1 MEHFVTMSDL
11 AIPSTLPLTVPAR
24 TLRRP
29 VTARR
34 RSEIVEVDAEQK
46 GTPASIQLPFDPLR
60 LIDALVRRWWL
71 MLIVGCIFASALFI
85 VGKTRFETL
94 HSAQAQIIKQ
104 ETASAFRQSDSGESF
119 KPRDF
124 TIPTFVSL
132 MHSSAMVEAASKRL
146 EGRVPES
153 ALRVGLVVTPMRNTD
168 IVSISMTSNESPDAA
183 LQMLQAYTS
192 EVLNLARELQRGS
205 ASDMREFLQQQ
216 IERTDGD
223 LVKANEEL
231 LNYGRREQLI
241 DADKQMDA
249 WLGELGNFT
258 LKYETLKLDHETLD
272 LRIQGVEKELAK
284 VDTNAARLDATRRE
298 VAELAVRYTD
308 EHPTMMEAREKLAA
322 MEQQIAAAGPR
333 TDAPPKPG
341 ESSVAESLYLDL
353 VRLRSEKKVMSEQ
366 LTKLNTVRD
375 GLNERLAQL
384 PRKAMEYARIK
395 SKQQTL
401 ESSRAL
407 LASRQR
413 EAMLFEENAQGFFK
427 LFAMDRPQDIESVP
441 PTQKLAMAT
450 GGGFVAGAGMVAF
463 AVIMLTLLDGR
474 IRSGGDLK
482 RATGVPVIGLMP
494 QDQRQLHES
503 EAAWAFRTWTRLQ
516 PMLVIPA
523 RGEATVCGIMH
534 DGDAE
539 SAARMTQ
546 RLASA
551 AVRRGLSSIA
561 IVPAS
566 ESTTL
571 SLGDALYDPE
581 LVTTHLRLQ
590 RGEVCTL
597 STDEAWTW
605 TPGQRQQWLAALAKW
620 RSAPEVVILITLPS
634 VEQPESLLLAEKLPN
649 LLWIGS
655 SGSTRVQSVSDS
667 LRMYRDSGCRLVAA
681 VLDRA
686 PVLKPMA
693 LAKFAALL
701 VLSANVVQAEPVA
714 RLSKAENEV
723 SALTNQNQHVEVSQ
737 ETLASPLE
745 RQATS
750 LPLGPGD
757 AVNINMPGMEGHERE
772 AVPIGPDGRLTYL
785 QARDI
790 VAAGLSV
797 DQLRAKLTTELR
809 RYYKSAKVVVT
820 PFTFQSR
827 KIYVLGKVVKK
838 GAINLDRPMSLLE
851 VVAEAGG
858 LETGL
863 FQQNTVELA
872 DLGRSFVMRGQQRL
886 PLNLE
891 ALFLKGDMSQNVRVE
906 PGDYVYFPSANSNEI
921 YVLGDV
927 KMQGTQGL
935 LGHTSVHSAI
945 AQAGGFTPKAYTQ
958 RILVIRGSLEKPERF
973 VVDMNDI
980 LTARSTGFRLEPKDI
995 VYVADRPWARA
1006 EELVNI
1012 AINSFLQ
1019 GAVSSWTRA
1028 NVGPFIKEPLL
1039 PQIR

>member
-1 MEHFVTMSDL
+1 MSDL
-11 AIPSTLPLTVPAR
+11 AVPSSLPVSIPPRALN
-24 TLRRP
+24 RRP
-29 VTARR
+29 VVRR
-34 RSEIVEVDAEQK
+34 RSEIVDVDSRSESEEA
-46 GTPASIQLPFDPLR
+46 PAAIKLPFDPLR

-71 MLIVGCIFASALFI
+71 MLVVGAVCGGALFYA
-85 VGKTRFETL
+85 GLQRFETL
-94 HSAQAQIIKQ
+94 HSAKAQIIKQ
-104 ETASAFRQSDSGESF
+104 EAASAFRQSDAGESF

-132 MHSSAMVEAASKRL
+132 MHSNAMIEVTSKRL
-146 EGRVPES
+146 GARYPEKV
-153 ALRVGLVVTPMRNTD
+153 LRSGLVIAPERNTD
-168 IVSISMTSNESPDAA
+168 IVSISMTSNESPEAS
-183 LQMLQAYTS
+183 LEMLKAYTS
-192 EVLNLARELQRGS
+192 EVLSLARELQRGS
-205 ASDMREFLQQQ
+205 ATEMRTFLQQQ
-216 IERTDGD
+216 IERTDND

-231 LNYGRREQLI
+231 LEYGRREQLI

-258 LKYETLKLDHETLD
+258 LKYETVKLDHETLD
-272 LRIQGVEKELAK
+272 LRIQAVEKELAK
-284 VDTNAARLDATRRE
+284 VDTNAARLDGVRRQ

-308 EHPTMMEAREKLAA
+308 EHPTMIEAREKLHA
-322 MEQQIAAAGPR
+322 MEQQVQSGGPSVE
-333 TDAPPKPG
+333 TPPKPG

-366 LTKLNTVRD
+366 LTKLNLVRD

-384 PRKAMEYARIK
+384 PRKAMEYASIK

-401 ESSRAL
+401 EASRSL

-413 EAMLFEENAQGFFK
+413 EAVLFEENAQGFFK
-427 LFAMDRPQDIESVP
+427 LFSMDRPQDISSVP
-441 PTQKLAMAT
+441 PTQKLAMVT
-450 GGGFVAGAGMVAF
+450 GGGFTAGAGLVGLV
-463 AVIMLTLLDGR
+463 VIVLTLLDGR

-494 QDQRQLHES
+494 EDRRHLHEN

-516 PMLVIPA
+516 PMLVIPT

-534 DGDAE
+534 DGDSD
-539 SAARMTQ
+539 SAARMTL

-551 AVRRGLSSIA
+551 AARRGLRCISITPHA
-561 IVPAS
+561 LDDS
-566 ESTTL
+566 L
-571 SLGDALYDPE
+571 SVQDALNEPE
-581 LVTTHLRLQ
+581 VVATHLRE
-590 RGEVCTL
+590 RSDVVCAL
-597 STDEAWTW
+597 YTDESWTW
-605 TPGQRQQWLAALAKW
+605 TPEQRRQWWAAMSKW
-620 RSAPEVVILITLPS
+620 RAMPDVVILMTLPS
-634 VEQPESLLLAEKLPN
+634 VEQPESLLIAERLPN
-649 LLWIGS
+649 LLWCGS
-655 SGSTRVQSVSDS
+655 SDSTRVERVSS
-667 LRMYRDSGCRLVAA
+667 TLRIYRDAGCRLVAA

-686 PVLKPMA
+686 PVLRPLA

-701 VLSANVVQAEPVA
+701 VLSANVVTAEPVA

-723 SALTNQNQHVEVSQ
+723 SSSAEKAQRAGGSQ
-737 ETLASPLE
+737 ETLDSALE
-745 RQATS
+745 SQATT
-750 LPLGPGD
+750 LFLGPGD
-757 AVNINMPGMEGHERE
+757 AVNINMPGFEGHERE
-772 AVPIGPDGRLTYL
+772 AVTVGPDGRLTYL

-790 VAAGLSV
+790 GAAGLSV
-797 DQLRAKLTTELR
+797 DQLRTKLTAELR
-809 RYYKSAKVVVT
+809 RYYRSAKVVVT

-827 KIYVLGKVVKK
+827 KVYVLGKIVKK
-838 GAINLDRPMSLLE
+838 GAINLDRPMSILE

-872 DLGRSFVMRGQQRL
+872 DLGHSFLMRGQQRV
-886 PLNLE
+886 PVNME
-891 ALFLKGDMSQNVRVE
+891 ALFMRGDMTQNVRIE
-906 PGDYVYFPSANSNEI
+906 PGDYLYFPSANSNEI

-935 LGHTSVHSAI
+935 VSQTSVHSAI
-945 AQAGGFTPKAYTQ
+945 ALAGGFTPKAYTQ

-1012 AINSFLQ
+1012 AINAFLQ
-1019 GAVSSWTRA
+1019 GAVSSWTRT
-1028 NVGPFIKEPLL
+1028 NVGPFIKEPWL

>member
-1 MEHFVTMSDL
+1 M
-11 AIPSTLPLTVPAR
+11 
-24 TLRRP
+24 LRRP
-29 VTARR
+29 VAARR
-34 RSEIVEVDAEQK
+34 RSEIVEIDTEPKDAPSAIK
-46 GTPASIQLPFDPLR
+46 LPFDPLR

-71 MLIVGCIFASALFI
+71 MLIVGSIFGAALFF
-85 VGKTRFETL
+85 VGKARFETL

-132 MHSSAMVEAASKRL
+132 MHSSAMVEAACKRL
-146 EGRVPES
+146 DGRVPES
-153 ALRVGLVVTPMRNTD
+153 VIRAGLVVTPMRNTD
-168 IVSISMTSNESPDAA
+168 IVSISMTSNQNPETA
-183 LQMLQAYTS
+183 LEILQAYTS
-192 EVLNLARELQRGS
+192 EVLTLSRDLQRGS

-231 LNYGRREQLI
+231 LDYSRREQLI

-258 LKYETLKLDHETLD
+258 LKYETLKLDHDTLD
-272 LRIQGVEKELAK
+272 LRIQGVESELAK
-284 VDTNAARLDATRRE
+284 VDTNASRLEATRRE
-298 VAELAVRYTD
+298 VAELAVRYTN

-333 TDAPPKPG
+333 ADAPPKPG
-341 ESSVAESLYLDL
+341 ESSVAESLYLEL
-353 VRLRSEKKVMSEQ
+353 VRLRSEKKVISEQ

-401 ESSRAL
+401 ESSRAM

-427 LFAMDRPQDIESVP
+427 LFAMDRPQDIKSVP
-441 PTQKLAMAT
+441 PTQKLAMVA
-450 GGGFVAGAGMVAF
+450 GGGFAAGAGVVAF

-494 QDQRQLHES
+494 ADQRQLHES

-516 PMLVIPA
+516 PMLLIPS
-523 RGEATVCGIMH
+523 RGEATLCGLMH
-534 DGDAE
+534 DGDSE
-539 SAARMTQ
+539 SASSMTQ

-551 AVRRGLSSIA
+551 AVRRGLSCIA
-561 IVPAS
+561 IVPGTENAS
-566 ESTTL
+566 L
-571 SLGDALYDPE
+571 SLRDAVRDPE
-581 LVTTHLRLQ
+581 LVISHLRQ
-590 RGEVCTL
+590 QHGEVCTL

-605 TPGQRQQWLAALAKW
+605 TAEQRQQWWAALSKW
-620 RSAPEVVILITLPS
+620 RNAPEVVILITLPS

-686 PVLKPMA
+686 PVLKPLA

-701 VLSANVVQAEPVA
+701 MLSASFVQAQDVA
-714 RLSKAENEV
+714 QLSKAESESPAAAATSQH
-723 SALTNQNQHVEVSQ
+723 SAQNS
-737 ETLASPLE
+737 
-745 RQATS
+745 QAT
-750 LPLGPGD
+750 LLLGPGD

-797 DQLRAKLTTELR
+797 DQLRTKLTTELR
-809 RYYKSAKVVVT
+809 RYYKTARVVVT

-827 KIYVLGKVVKK
+827 KVYVLGKVVKK

-935 LGHTSVHSAI
+935 VGHTSVHSAI
-945 AQAGGFTPKAYTQ
+945 SQAGGFTPKAYTQ

-1012 AINSFLQ
+1012 AINAFLQ

-1028 NVGPFIKEPLL
+1028 NIGPFIQQPLL

>member
-11 AIPSTLPLTVPAR
+11 AIPSTLPLTVPPR

-34 RSEIVEVDAEQK
+34 RSEIVEVDAEPK
-46 GTPASIQLPFDPLR
+46 DAPSAIKLPFDPLR
-60 LIDALVRRWWL
+60 IIDALVRRWWL
-71 MLIVGCIFASALFI
+71 MLIIGSIFGAALFL
-85 VGKTRFETL
+85 VGKSRFETL
-94 HSAQAQIIKQ
+94 HSAEAQIIKQ
-104 ETASAFRQSDSGESF
+104 EAASAFRQSDSGESF

-153 ALRVGLVVTPMRNTD
+153 VLRAGLVVTPMRNTD
-168 IVSISMTSNESPDAA
+168 IVSISMTSNQSPDAA

-205 ASDMREFLQQQ
+205 ASEMREFLQQQ

-231 LNYGRREQLI
+231 LDYGRREQLI

-272 LRIQGVEKELAK
+272 LRIEGVEKELAK

-322 MEQQIAAAGPR
+322 MEQQVAAAGPR
-333 TDAPPKPG
+333 ADAPPKPG

-375 GLNERLAQL
+375 GLNERLSQL

-401 ESSRAL
+401 ESSRDL

-413 EAMLFEENAQGFFK
+413 EAVLFEENAQGFFK
-427 LFAMDRPQDIESVP
+427 LFAMDRPQDIKSVP
-441 PTQKLAMAT
+441 PTKKLAMAT
-450 GGGFVAGAGMVAF
+450 GGGFAAGAGLVAF

-494 QDQRQLHES
+494 ADQRQLHES

-534 DGDAE
+534 DDDAE
-539 SAARMTQ
+539 SAARMTH

-566 ESTTL
+566 ENATL
-571 SLGDALYDPE
+571 SLREALRDPE
-581 LVTTHLRLQ
+581 FVSNHLRQ
-590 RGEVCTL
+590 HRGEVCTL
-597 STDEAWTW
+597 STDETWAWT
-605 TPGQRQQWLAALAKW
+605 PEQRQHWWTTLAKW
-620 RSAPEVVILITLPS
+620 RSASEVVILITLPS

-693 LAKFAALL
+693 LARFAALL
-701 VLSANVVQAEPVA
+701 MLS
-714 RLSKAENEV
+714 V
-723 SALTNQNQHVEVSQ
+723 SAVNAQ
-737 ETLASPLE
+737 
-745 RQATS
+745 S

-785 QARDI
+785 QVRDI

-797 DQLRAKLTTELR
+797 DQLRTKLTAELR

-820 PFTFQSR
+820 PSAFQSR
-827 KIYVLGKVVKK
+827 KIYVLGKVVKN

-891 ALFLKGDMSQNVRVE
+891 ALFLRGDMSQNVCIE

-935 LGHTSVHSAI
+935 LSRTSVHSAI

-973 VVDMNDI
+973 VVDMNDV

-995 VYVADRPWARA
+995 VYVADRPWASA

-1012 AINSFLQ
+1012 AINAFLQ

>member
-1 MEHFVTMSDL
+1 MGYFVAMSDL
-11 AIPSTLPLTVPAR
+11 AIPSPLPVTVPPR
-24 TLRRP
+24 ILRRP
-29 VTARR
+29 VASRR
-34 RSEIVEVDAEQK
+34 RSEIVEISAEPQDAPVVSK
-46 GTPASIQLPFDPLR
+46 LPFDPLR

-71 MLIVGCIFASALFI
+71 IFSVGLVLGSVLLV
-85 VGKTRFETL
+85 VGLLRFKTL
-94 HSAQAQIIKQ
+94 HSAEAQIIIQ

-132 MHSSAMVEAASKRL
+132 MHSSAMIEAAGKRL
-146 EGRVPES
+146 EGGVPES
-153 ALRVGLVVTPMRNTD
+153 AIRAGLVVTPMRNTD
-168 IVSISMTSNESPDAA
+168 IVAISMTSNGGADTA
-183 LQMLQAYTS
+183 LKMLQAYTS
-192 EVLNLARELQRGS
+192 EVLSLARELQRGS
-205 ASDMREFLQQQ
+205 ASEMREFLQQQ
-216 IERTDGD
+216 IERTDAD

-231 LNYGRREQLI
+231 LEYGRREHLI

-258 LKYETLKLDHETLD
+258 LKYETIKLDHETLD
-272 LRIQGVEKELAK
+272 LRIMGVEKELAK

-308 EHPTMMEAREKLAA
+308 EHPIMLEAREKLVA
-322 MEQQIAAAGPR
+322 MEKQIAAAGPR
-333 TDAPPKPG
+333 ADAPPKPG

-366 LTKLNTVRD
+366 LTKLDAVRE
-375 GLNERLAQL
+375 GLNERLSQL

-427 LFAMDRPQDIESVP
+427 LFAMDRPQDIDSVP
-441 PTQKLAMAT
+441 PTKKLAMAT
-450 GGGFVAGAGMVAF
+450 AGGFAAGAGVAAF
-463 AVIMLTLLDGR
+463 SVIMLTLLDGR
-474 IRSGGDLK
+474 IRSSGDLR

-494 QDQRQLHES
+494 QDPTHMHES

-516 PMLVIPA
+516 PMLVIPN
-523 RGEATVCGIMH
+523 RGEATLCGIMH
-534 DGDAE
+534 DGDSV
-539 SAARMTQ
+539 SASRMTH

-561 IVPAS
+561 IVSAAENPAF
-566 ESTTL
+566 TL
-571 SLGDALYDPE
+571 RDAVRDPE
-581 LVTTHLRLQ
+581 LVFDLLRQ
-590 RGEVCTL
+590 HRGEVCTL
-597 STDEAWTW
+597 GTDENWTW
-605 TPGQRQQWLAALAKW
+605 TSEQRQQWWVAISKW
-620 RSAPEVVILITLPS
+620 RSAADIVILITLPS

-655 SGSTRVQSVSDS
+655 SGGARVQSVSDS

-693 LAKFAALL
+693 LARFAALL
-701 VLSANVVQAEPVA
+701 VLSASFVQAEPVA
-714 RLSKAENEV
+714 QPAKVGSE
-723 SALTNQNQHVEVSQ
+723 SQ
-737 ETLASPLE
+737 LL
-745 RQATS
+745 
-750 LPLGPGD
+750 LGPGD
-757 AVNINMPGMEGHERE
+757 AVNINMPGLEGHERE

-790 VAAGLSV
+790 VATGLSV
-797 DQLRAKLTTELR
+797 DQLRARLTSELR
-809 RYYKSAKVVVT
+809 RYYKSAKVVVS

-827 KIYVLGKVVKK
+827 KVYVLGKVVKK

-935 LGHTSVHSAI
+935 LSHTSVHSAI
-945 AQAGGFTPKAYTQ
+945 AQAGGFTKRAYTK
-958 RILVIRGSLEKPERF
+958 RILVIRGSLDKPERF
-973 VVDMNDI
+973 VVNMNDV
-980 LTARSTGFRLEPKDI
+980 LTARITGFRLEPKDI
-995 VYVADRPWARA
+995 VYIADRPWARA

-1028 NVGPFIKEPLL
+1028 NVGPFIQEPLL
-1039 PQIR
+1039 PQIQ

>member
-1 MEHFVTMSDL
+1 VEHFVTMSDL
-11 AIPSTLPLTVPAR
+11 AIPSTLPITIPPR
-24 TLRRP
+24 MLRRP

-34 RSEIVEVDAEQK
+34 RSEIVEVDAEPK
-46 GTPASIQLPFDPLR
+46 DAPSAIKLPFDPLR

-71 MLIVGCIFASALFI
+71 MLIVGSIFGAALFL
-85 VGKTRFETL
+85 VGKSRFETL

-153 ALRVGLVVTPMRNTD
+153 VLRAGLVVTPMRNTD
-168 IVSISMTSNESPDAA
+168 IVSISMTSNESSDAA

-205 ASDMREFLQQQ
+205 ASEMREFLQQQ

-231 LNYGRREQLI
+231 LDYGRREKLI

-308 EHPTMMEAREKLAA
+308 EHPTMIEAREKLAA
-322 MEQQIAAAGPR
+322 MEQQVAAAGPR
-333 TDAPPKPG
+333 ADAPPKPG

-375 GLNERLAQL
+375 GLNERLSQL

-401 ESSRAL
+401 ESSRDL

-413 EAMLFEENAQGFFK
+413 EAVLFEENAQGFFK
-427 LFAMDRPQDIESVP
+427 LFAMDRPQDIKSVP
-441 PTQKLAMAT
+441 PTKKLAMAT
-450 GGGFVAGAGMVAF
+450 GGGFAAGAGLVAF
-463 AVIMLTLLDGR
+463 TAIALTLLDGR

-494 QDQRQLHES
+494 ADQRQLHES

-534 DGDAE
+534 DDDAE

-566 ESTTL
+566 EGTTL
-571 SLGDALYDPE
+571 SLRDALRDPE
-581 LVTTHLRLQ
+581 LVSHHLRQ
-590 RGEVCTL
+590 HRGEVCTL
-597 STDEAWTW
+597 STDEAWAW
-605 TPGQRQQWLAALAKW
+605 TTEQRQQWGVALAKW
-620 RSAPEVVILITLPS
+620 RSAPELVILITLPS

-649 LLWIGS
+649 LLWSGS

-686 PVLKPMA
+686 PVLKPLA
-693 LAKFAALL
+693 LARFAALL
-701 VLSANVVQAEPVA
+701 VLSASVVQAQDVA
-714 RLSKAENEV
+714 RLSKAESE
-723 SALTNQNQHVEVSQ
+723 SPTAAATSQN
-737 ETLASPLE
+737 SPLE
-745 RQATS
+745 RQATA

-820 PFTFQSR
+820 PFIFQSR
-827 KIYVLGKVVKK
+827 KVYVLGKVVKK

-886 PLNLE
+886 PINLE
-891 ALFLKGDMSQNVRVE
+891 ALFLKGDMSQNVRIE

-1012 AINSFLQ
+1012 AINAFLQ

>member
-1 MEHFVTMSDL
+1 MEPFVTMSEP
-11 AIPSTLPLTVPAR
+11 AISSSLPVTVPPR
-24 TLRRP
+24 ILRRP
-29 VTARR
+29 AASRR
-34 RSEIVEVDAEQK
+34 RSEIVEVDAQPK
-46 GTPASIQLPFDPLR
+46 DAPAALRLPFDPLR

-71 MLIVGCIFASALFI
+71 MGMVGALVGAALFV
-85 VGKTRFETL
+85 VGKSRFETL
-94 HSAQAQIIKQ
+94 HSAEAQIIKQ
-104 ETASAFRQSDSGESF
+104 EVASAFRQSDSGESF

-153 ALRVGLVVTPMRNTD
+153 ALRAGLVVTPMRNTD
-168 IVSISMTSNESPDAA
+168 IVSINMTSNESSDTA

-205 ASDMREFLQQQ
+205 ASEMREFLQQQ
-216 IERTDGD
+216 IERTDAD

-231 LNYGRREQLI
+231 LDYGRREQLI

-284 VDTNAARLDATRRE
+284 VDTNAARVDAIRRE
-298 VAELAVRYTD
+298 VAELSVRYTN

-333 TDAPPKPG
+333 ADAPPKPG

-366 LTKLNTVRD
+366 LTKLNAVRD
-375 GLNERLAQL
+375 GLNERLSHL

-413 EAMLFEENAQGFFK
+413 EAILFEENAQGFFK
-427 LFAMDRPQDIESVP
+427 LFAMDRPQDIDSVP
-441 PTQKLAMAT
+441 PTKKLAMAT
-450 GGGFVAGAGMVAF
+450 GGGVAAGAGVAAF
-463 AVIMLTLLDGR
+463 SVILLTLLDGR
-474 IRSGGDLK
+474 IRSSGDLR

-494 QDQRQLHES
+494 QDPFHLHES

-523 RGEATVCGIMH
+523 RGEATVCGVMH
-534 DGDAE
+534 EGDAV
-539 SAARMTQ
+539 SASRMTH

-551 AVRRGLSSIA
+551 AVRRGLGSIA
-561 IVPAS
+561 IVSSAENPAF
-566 ESTTL
+566 TL
-571 SLGDALYDPE
+571 RDAVRDPE
-581 LVTTHLRLQ
+581 LVFDLLRHH

-597 STDEAWTW
+597 STDETWTW
-605 TPGQRQQWLAALAKW
+605 TSEQRQQWAVALAKW
-620 RSAPEVVILITLPS
+620 RSSPELVILITLPS
-634 VEQPESLLLAEKLPN
+634 VEQPEALMLAEKLPN
-649 LLWIGS
+649 LLWVGS
-655 SGSTRVQSVSDS
+655 SGTTRVQSVSDS

-686 PVLKPMA
+686 PILKPMA
-693 LAKFAALL
+693 LARFAALL
-701 VLSANVVQAEPVA
+701 VLSANFAHAQ
-714 RLSKAENEV
+714 
-723 SALTNQNQHVEVSQ
+723 
-737 ETLASPLE
+737 
-745 RQATS
+745 S

-785 QARDI
+785 QAHDI

-827 KIYVLGKVVKK
+827 KVYVLGKVVKK

-872 DLGRSFVMRGQQRL
+872 DLGRSFVMRGQERL

-891 ALFLKGDMSQNVRVE
+891 ALFLKGDMTQNVPIE

-935 LGHTSVHSAI
+935 LAHTSVHSAV
-945 AQAGGFTPKAYTQ
+945 AQAGGFTAKAYTQ
-958 RILVIRGSLEKPERF
+958 RVLVIRGSLDNPERF

-980 LTARSTGFRLEPKDI
+980 MTARAKGFRLEPKDI
-995 VYVADRPWARA
+995 VYIADRPWARA

-1028 NVGPFIKEPLL
+1028 NIGPFIKEPLL

>member
-1 MEHFVTMSDL
+1 MEHFFAMSDL
-11 AIPSTLPLTVPAR
+11 AIPSSLPITVPPR
-24 TLRRP
+24 MLRRS
-29 VTARR
+29 VAARR
-34 RSEIVEVDAEQK
+34 RSEIVEVDTEPKDA
-46 GTPASIQLPFDPLR
+46 PASFKLPFDPLR

-71 MLIVGCIFASALFI
+71 MLIVGSSIGAALFV
-85 VGKTRFETL
+85 VGKSRFETL
-94 HSAQAQIIKQ
+94 HSAEAQIIKQ

-132 MHSSAMVEAASKRL
+132 MHSSAIVEAASKRL

-153 ALRVGLVVTPMRNTD
+153 TLRAGLVVTPMRNTD
-168 IVSISMTSNESPDAA
+168 IVSISMTSNHSPDFA

-192 EVLNLARELQRGS
+192 EVLSLARELQRGS
-205 ASDMREFLQQQ
+205 ATEMRNFLQQQ

-231 LNYGRREQLI
+231 LDYGRREHLI

-308 EHPTMMEAREKLAA
+308 EHPTMLEAREKLSA

-333 TDAPPKPG
+333 ADAPPRPG

-375 GLNERLAQL
+375 GLNERLSQL

-427 LFAMDRPQDIESVP
+427 LFAMDRPQDIDSVP
-441 PTQKLAMAT
+441 PTKKLAMAT
-450 GGGFVAGAGMVAF
+450 SGGFAAGSGLVAF

-494 QDQRQLHES
+494 ADQRQLHES

-516 PMLVIPA
+516 PMLIIPTCD
-523 RGEATVCGIMH
+523 EATLCGIMH

-546 RLASA
+546 FLASA

-566 ESTTL
+566 ESASL
-571 SLGDALYDPE
+571 SLRDAVGDPE
-581 LVTTHLRLQ
+581 LVTTHLRLH

-605 TPGQRQQWLAALAKW
+605 TAEQRQQWWAALAKW
-620 RSAPEVVILITLPS
+620 RSAPEVVLLITLPS

-649 LLWIGS
+649 LIWIGS
-655 SGSTRVQSVSDS
+655 SGSTRVQSVSES

-693 LAKFAALL
+693 LAKLATLL
-701 VLSANVVQAEPVA
+701 LLSVSVVQAEPVA
-714 RLSKAENEV
+714 RPSTAENEV
-723 SALTNQNQHVEVSQ
+723 SSPTNQTQRVEVNQS
-737 ETLASPLE
+737 ES
-745 RQATS
+745 S

-785 QARDI
+785 QAHDI

-827 KIYVLGKVVKK
+827 KVYVLGKVVKK

-891 ALFLKGDMSQNVRVE
+891 DLFLKGDMSQNVRVE

-921 YVLGDV
+921 YILGNV

-935 LGHTSVHSAI
+935 LAHTSVHSAI
-945 AQAGGFTPKAYTQ
+945 AQAGGFTAKAYTG
-958 RILVIRGSLEKPERF
+958 RILVIRGSLGKPERF
-973 VVDMNDI
+973 VVDMNDV

-1012 AINSFLQ
+1012 AIDAFLQ
-1019 GAVSSWTRA
+1019 GAVSSWTSA
-1028 NVGPFIKEPLL
+1028 NIGPFIGEPLV

>member
-1 MEHFVTMSDL
+1 MSDL
-11 AIPSTLPLTVPAR
+11 TVPPSLPVTVQAR

-29 VTARR
+29 VAARR
-34 RSEIVEVDAEQK
+34 RSEIVEVDAEPK
-46 GTPASIQLPFDPLR
+46 EAPSAIKLPFDPLR

-71 MLIVGCIFASALFI
+71 MLIVGSIFGAALFF
-85 VGKTRFETL
+85 VGKSRFETL

-104 ETASAFRQSDSGESF
+104 EAASVFRQSDSGESF

-132 MHSSAMVEAASKRL
+132 MHSSAIVEAACKRL
-146 EGRVPES
+146 DGRVPES
-153 ALRVGLVVTPMRNTD
+153 VLRAGLIVTPMRNTD
-168 IVSISMTSNESPDAA
+168 IVSISMTCNQSPDVA

-205 ASDMREFLQQQ
+205 ASEMREFLQQQ

-231 LNYGRREQLI
+231 LDYGRREQLI

-272 LRIQGVEKELAK
+272 LRIQGVQSELAK
-284 VDTNAARLDATRRE
+284 VDTNAARLDAIRRE
-298 VAELAVRYTD
+298 VAELAVRYTN

-333 TDAPPKPG
+333 ADAPPKPG
-341 ESSVAESLYLDL
+341 ESSVAESLYLEL
-353 VRLRSEKKVMSEQ
+353 VRLRSEKKVISEQ
-366 LTKLNTVRD
+366 LTKLNAVRD

-427 LFAMDRPQDIESVP
+427 LFAMDRPQDIKSVP
-441 PTQKLAMAT
+441 PTQKLAMVA
-450 GGGFVAGAGMVAF
+450 GGGFAAGAGLVAF
-463 AVIMLTLLDGR
+463 AAIALTLLDGR

-494 QDQRQLHES
+494 ADQRQLHES

-516 PMLVIPA
+516 PMLLIPA
-523 RGEATVCGIMH
+523 RGEATLCGLMH
-534 DGDAE
+534 DGDSE
-539 SAARMTQ
+539 SAARMTR

-551 AVRRGLSSIA
+551 AVRRGLSCIA

-566 ESTTL
+566 DSATL
-571 SLGDALYDPE
+571 SLRDAVGDSE
-581 LVTTHLRLQ
+581 LVTTHLRQ
-590 RGEVCTL
+590 PHSEVCTL

-605 TPGQRQQWLAALAKW
+605 TAEQRQLWWAAISKW
-620 RSAPEVVILITLPS
+620 RCAPDVVILITLPS

-655 SGSTRVQSVSDS
+655 CGETRVQSVSDS

-686 PVLKPMA
+686 PVLKPLA

-701 VLSANVVQAEPVA
+701 MLSASVVQAEPVTP
-714 RLSKAENEV
+714 LSKAETEIS
-723 SALTNQNQHVEVSQ
+723 SAPKSQ
-737 ETLASPLE
+737 ETLL
-745 RQATS
+745 
-750 LPLGPGD
+750 LGPGD
-757 AVNINMPGMEGHERE
+757 AVNINMPGLEGHERE
-772 AVPIGPDGRLTYL
+772 AVNIGPDGRLTYL

-827 KIYVLGKVVKK
+827 KVYVLGKVVKK

-851 VVAEAGG
+851 IVAEAGG

-891 ALFLKGDMSQNVRVE
+891 ALFLKGDMSQNIRVE

-921 YVLGDV
+921 YILGDV

-945 AQAGGFTPKAYTQ
+945 VQAGGFTPKAYTQ

-980 LTARSTGFRLEPKDI
+980 LNARSTGFRLEPKDI

-1028 NVGPFIKEPLL
+1028 NIGPFIKEPLL